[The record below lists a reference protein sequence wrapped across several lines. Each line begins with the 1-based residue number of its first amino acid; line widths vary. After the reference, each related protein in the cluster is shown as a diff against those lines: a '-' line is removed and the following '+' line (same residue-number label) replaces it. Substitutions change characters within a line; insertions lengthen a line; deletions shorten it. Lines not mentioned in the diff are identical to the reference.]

1 MKYCLV
7 LCLSLVAAAQD
18 PRAVM
23 QASIARQLAAVEAQ
37 RIAVRDQT
45 VAASFFTTIVPPQ
58 PVCEPVPQSR
68 IQPVIDR
75 AARREGLT
83 PELLRAVI
91 AKESA
96 WRPCALSHKGAQGLM
111 QLMPETAAMVGVA
124 NPFDPAENVSGGARF
139 LRYLLGKYGGDL
151 TLALAAYN
159 SGPSRV
165 DAAGG
170 VPLIPET
177 ADYVSWI
184 LNRITP
190 RPPQN
195 PL

>member
-1 MKYCLV
+1 MRYWLP
-7 LCLSLVAAAQD
+7 LCLSLSAAAQD
-18 PRAVM
+18 PRAAM
-23 QASIARQLAAVEAQ
+23 EASIARQRASVETQRAAL
-37 RIAVRDQT
+37 RDQT
-45 VAASFFTTIVPPQ
+45 AAASFFSILIPP
-58 PVCEPVPQSR
+58 VALCEPVRPSR
-68 IQPVIDR
+68 IEPVIDR
-75 AARREGLT
+75 AARREGLA

-96 WRPCALSHKGAQGLM
+96 WRPCALSQKGAQGLM

-124 NPFDPAENVSGGARF
+124 DPFDPAENVSGGARF
-139 LRYLLGKYGGDL
+139 LHYLLGRYGGDL

-177 ADYVSWI
+177 VDYVSSI
-184 LNRITP
+184 LNRLTP
-190 RPPQN
+190 RPRQN